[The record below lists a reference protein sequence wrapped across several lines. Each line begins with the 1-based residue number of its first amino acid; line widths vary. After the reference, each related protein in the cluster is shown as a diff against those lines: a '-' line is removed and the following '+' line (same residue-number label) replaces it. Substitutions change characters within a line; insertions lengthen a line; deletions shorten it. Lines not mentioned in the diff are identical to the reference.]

1 MNREILPSMLER
13 NCGHIVAMSS
23 LSSMAGVANISTYT
37 VSKWGINGK
46 YFTINLKISTIK
58 NLNV

>member
-23 LSSMAGVANISTYT
+23 MSSMAGVANISTYT
-37 VSKWGINGK
+37 VSKWGINGN
-46 YFTINLKISTIK
+46 YY
-58 NLNV
+58 NVSLLI

>member
-23 LSSMAGVANISTYT
+23 MSSMAGVANISTYT

-46 YFTINLKISTIK
+46 YF
-58 NLNV
+58 